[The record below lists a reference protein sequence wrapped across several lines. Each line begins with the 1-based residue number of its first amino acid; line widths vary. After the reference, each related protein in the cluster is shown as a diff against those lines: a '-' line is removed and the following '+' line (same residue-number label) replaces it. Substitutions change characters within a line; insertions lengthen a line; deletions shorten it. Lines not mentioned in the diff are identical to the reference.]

1 MALQAGALATG
12 ADFQNLTV
20 KQHQPLDSGTTTNL
34 TFTTTRT
41 GGTSPVG
48 VSFTAPPS
56 GKVLIAWACGLQNGT
71 TGANAY
77 SLCTFQIRTGTTIG
91 SGSVVVAGDDNKS
104 LQIHNLNSANG
115 ERQLGRTEGYFSLT
129 AGNSYNVS
137 LMFRVG
143 TNTGTFSRVSVTL
156 IPCIA

>member
-1 MALQAGALATG
+1 MALVAGAPALG

-20 KQHQPLDSGTTTNL
+20 KQHQPLDSGTTTS
-34 TFTTTRT
+34 TSFTTTRS
-41 GGTSPVG
+41 GATSPVG

-56 GKVLIAWACGLQNGT
+56 GKVMIAWAAGLQNSS

-77 SLCTFQIRTGTTIG
+77 SLVTFQIRQGTTIG
-91 SGSVVVAGDDNKS
+91 SGTSVVAGDDNKS
-104 LQIHNLNSANG
+104 LQVHNLASGNG
-115 ERQLGRTEGYFSLT
+115 ERQMGRTEAYFSLT

-143 TNTGTFSRVSVTL
+143 ANTGTFSRVSITL